1 MHVEVGGLTIA
12 YERAGTRPPVALAH
26 GFVGDGRST
35 WDSQIEGLADEF
47 TVIAWDAP
55 GAGKSS
61 DPPEGWVARDVVRH
75 LVEWMPGLYFGST
88 GMPVREAP
96 SVDEDPAGA
105 WRAVDHAVAAVLA
118 DPELCKLPTRTPAG
132 EMTLEEL
139 VAMTGLMDLLV
150 HTWDLARATGQD
162 ERLPPDEVHDFLV
175 GIEPWDAALRA
186 SGQYGPRVA
195 VPDDADEQTRLLAFT
210 GRRP

>member
-1 MHVEVGGLTIA
+1 
-12 YERAGTRPPVALAH
+12 
-26 GFVGDGRST
+26 
-35 WDSQIEGLADEF
+35 
-47 TVIAWDAP
+47 
-55 GAGKSS
+55 
-61 DPPEGWVARDVVRH
+61 
-75 LVEWMPGLYFGST
+75 
-88 GMPVREAP
+88 
-96 SVDEDPAGA
+96 
-105 WRAVDHAVAAVLA
+105 
-118 DPELCKLPTRTPAG
+118 
-132 EMTLEEL
+132 MTLEEL

-210 GRRP
+210 GRQP

>member
-1 MHVEVGGLTIA
+1 MPLV
-12 YERAGTRPPVALAH
+12 
-26 GFVGDGRST
+26 
-35 WDSQIEGLADEF
+35 
-47 TVIAWDAP
+47 VIT
-55 GAGKSS
+55 
-61 DPPEGWVARDVVRH
+61 
-75 LVEWMPGLYFGST
+75 GS
-88 GMPVREAP
+88 V
-96 SVDEDPAGA
+96 GA
-105 WRAVDHAVAAVLA
+105 WRAVDRAVAAVLA
-118 DPELCKLPTRTPAG
+118 DPELGRLPTRTRAG

-175 GIEPWDAALRA
+175 GIEPWDAELRA

-210 GRRP
+210 GRQP

>member
-1 MHVEVGGLTIA
+1 VTTAQRWEKLSAGLT
-12 YERAGTRPPVALAH
+12 RR
-26 GFVGDGRST
+26 
-35 WDSQIEGLADEF
+35 IEGVPEGRWESPA
-47 TVIAWDAP
+47 
-55 GAGKSS
+55 
-61 DPPEGWVARDVVRH
+61 PPEGWVARDVVRH

-88 GMPVREAP
+88 GLPVPEAP

-105 WRAVDHAVAAVLA
+105 WRAVDRAVAAVLA
-118 DPELCKLPTRTPAG
+118 DPELGKLPTRTPAG

-210 GRRP
+210 GRQP